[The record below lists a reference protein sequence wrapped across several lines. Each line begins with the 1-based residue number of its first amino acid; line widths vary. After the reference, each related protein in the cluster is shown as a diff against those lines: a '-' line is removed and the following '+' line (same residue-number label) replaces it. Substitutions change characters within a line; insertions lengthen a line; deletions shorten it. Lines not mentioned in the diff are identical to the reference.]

1 MYTSDCRAV
10 VALMLVS
17 STDYQQLS
25 TKKRAVE
32 TAADENVNLVV
43 DFIDVSTEWRY
54 QLFPA
59 NSQSLQQKHDPLNP
73 ATKTQPQ
80 THKTNRYKISTN
92 TMHLFALFTA
102 YCSACGDQWQ
112 KLTDI
117 RENIIG
123 CQQ

>member
-43 DFIDVSTEWRY
+43 DFIDVSTE
-54 QLFPA
+54 
-59 NSQSLQQKHDPLNP
+59 
-73 ATKTQPQ
+73 
-80 THKTNRYKISTN
+80 
-92 TMHLFALFTA
+92 
-102 YCSACGDQWQ
+102 
-112 KLTDI
+112 
-117 RENIIG
+117 
-123 CQQ
+123 